1 MSDDLTVSGGGSTAV
16 AVDGLFVDAARL
28 GTAEAVVADWAD
40 RLGVIRR
47 GLGGLDLE
55 EPAVGRDP
63 TSPVWFLD
71 LAGVGLDQAGDR
83 ARWLRASLLE
93 AAERY
98 GATERLVDGLWR
110 LGAALA
116 APWIG
121 VALASPAVVMA
132 ALGVAAGQSAGA
144 AVWRALGWGPT
155 PLAGWLDGH
164 RDLLADPAFVR
175 LVRIAADHADE
186 AAAGALHVPLPA
198 PLIAGLGAGVQTP
211 ESASVMLALA
221 GGLGM
226 LGSRVLVD
234 GPVRVVRTDRRPVDP
249 PQSVG
254 DLAARVP
261 EPTADGPQIRVERYG
276 ERHDRRFIVY
286 IGGTV
291 ELGLVAGEQAFDNTS
306 NLHGVADDTG
316 IDVLRQSGAD
326 SGAGERAV
334 REALHDAGMRPGDP
348 LLAVG
353 YSGGAIVAA
362 HLAADPD
369 LGAVGAVSLGGPVAS
384 APAAPG
390 VPLLAIEHE
399 EDFVPAVGGAGHPAA
414 ERVTVS
420 RSALEPGRRYD
431 AVFPAHELA
440 RYRETAELVDESD
453 EARLVAFRDLV
464 ARVTD
469 GGPGERSDWLA
480 TREVSSSPT
489 DAR

>member
-1 MSDDLTVSGGGSTAV
+1 MSDDLTVSGGGTTAV
-16 AVDGLFVDAARL
+16 AIDELFVDAARL
-28 GTAEAVVADWAD
+28 GTAEAVVAGWLE

-47 GLGGLDLE
+47 GLRGLDLE

-71 LAGVGLDQAGDR
+71 LAGIGLEQAGDR
-83 ARWLRASLLE
+83 ARLLRASLQE

-116 APWIG
+116 APWVG
-121 VALASPAVVMA
+121 AALLSPVVVLGT
-132 ALGVAAGQSAGA
+132 LGVAAGQTAGTA
-144 AVWRALGWGPT
+144 IWRALGWGPT
-155 PLAGWLDGH
+155 PLAAWLDGH
-164 RDLLADPAFVR
+164 RDLLIDPAFAR
-175 LVRIAADHADE
+175 LVRVTADHADE
-186 AAAGALHVPLPA
+186 AVAGALHVPLPA
-198 PLIAGLGAGVQTP
+198 PLIAALGAGVQTP

-221 GGLGM
+221 GGLGV

-234 GPVRVVRTDRRPVDP
+234 GPVRAVRTDRRPVDP

-261 EPTADGPQIRVERYG
+261 PPTAEGPQIRIERYG
-276 ERHDRRFIVY
+276 EGDDRRFIVY
-286 IGGTV
+286 VGGTV
-291 ELGLVAGEQAFDNTS
+291 DLGLVAGEQAFDNTS
-306 NLHGVADDTG
+306 NVHEVAGDAG
-316 IDVLRQSGAD
+316 IDALRQSGAD
-326 SGAGERAV
+326 AGAGERAV

-353 YSGGAIVAA
+353 YSGGGAVAA
-362 HLAADPD
+362 RLAADPG
-369 LGAVGAVSLGGPVAS
+369 LGAVGAVSFGAPVAS
-384 APAAPG
+384 APTLPG
-390 VPLLAIEHE
+390 VPVLAIEHE
-399 EDFVPAVGGAGHPAA
+399 EDFVPATGGSGHPSA
-414 ERVTVS
+414 ERLTVS

-431 AVFPAHELA
+431 AVFPAHELV

-464 ARVTD
+464 ARITE
-469 GGPGERSDWLA
+469 GQPGDRSDWLA